1 VCFVFSPIPCH
12 AFSTHNSSLRFL
24 CRRIRDTLISF
35 IRAAFH
41 DQVGTPYIVALL
53 PEVLAARDD
62 SDKVQLLSSDILFC
76 FDAAALL

>member
-1 VCFVFSPIPCH
+1 MDSVGLRCVFCSAMCLI
-12 AFSTHNSSLRFL
+12 AFLH
-24 CRRIRDTLISF
+24 CRIRDTLISF

-62 SDKVQLLSSDILFC
+62 SDKVLLSTLF
-76 FDAAALL
+76 LSLSSE